1 MPFMEEKKQ
10 FCTRCGR
17 YLEQGVSFCPDCGLR
32 VPGRSQEQIEEEK
45 AQVRS
50 AMNTRLKWAGIMMLV
65 YSIPFL
71 IIGIYIFV
79 CLDGFVNE
87 LFTNPAY
94 ADYVDFYGLTQDEM
108 TAFLKYVALI
118 YIASSACGIVSS
130 ILCFK
135 RRLYWVAMVLC
146 VMSFLMGT
154 MGFFG
159 LFIGL
164 GAFWMLMSSKLCF
177 EEYSDRFD
185 DEFSKIY

>member
-1 MPFMEEKKQ
+1 MEDEKK

-32 VPGRSQEQIEEEK
+32 VPGRSPEQIEEDK

-50 AMNTRLKWAGIMMLV
+50 LMASRLKWAAVMMLV

-71 IIGIYIFV
+71 ILGVYISV
-79 CLDGFVNE
+79 GLDGFVNE

-94 ADYVDFYGLTQDEM
+94 SDYVEFYGLTQDEVSGVLRYAAIM
-108 TAFLKYVALI
+108 Y
-118 YIASSACGIVSS
+118 IVSS
-130 ILCFK
+130 VCGIASAALCMK
-135 RRLYWVAMVLC
+135 RRMYWVAMILC
-146 VMSFLMGT
+146 VMSFLLGT

-164 GAFWMLMSSKLCF
+164 GAFWLIMSSKLCF
-177 EEYSDRFD
+177 EDYSDKFD
-185 DEFSKIY
+185 EEFAKMS